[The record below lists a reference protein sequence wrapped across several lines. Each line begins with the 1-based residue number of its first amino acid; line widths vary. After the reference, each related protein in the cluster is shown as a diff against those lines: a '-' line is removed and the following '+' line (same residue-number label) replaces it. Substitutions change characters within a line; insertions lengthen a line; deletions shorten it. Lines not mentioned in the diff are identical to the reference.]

1 MFMVIMKILT
11 MVLLVMP
18 RYVCFSAIN
27 QHILLFD
34 DVNNIDDD
42 IGDGASGNAR
52 QQDFWVLWARNL
64 QILASSSSISYH
76 HHIDTLLII
85 MINR

>member
-1 MFMVIMKILT
+1 MIMFMMMMKILA

-34 DVNNIDDD
+34 DVYNIDDD
-42 IGDGASGNAR
+42 IGDGASGNAEICV
-52 QQDFWVLWARNL
+52 FLF
-64 QILASSSSISYH
+64 
-76 HHIDTLLII
+76 
-85 MINR
+85 